1 MLQLSPWPLSSW
13 RLNIKSNN
21 FFPPPDDCKNA
32 YNYIKQNLICT
43 ASRLISGG
51 DYDFFAF
58 QIKLLRNHSGHAQ
71 TFLSSAAMILTFSA
85 AGNFHF

>member
-21 FFPPPDDCKNA
+21 FSPPDDCKNA

-43 ASRLISGG
+43 ASRLIMISLLPVP
-51 DYDFFAF
+51 F
-58 QIKLLRNHSGHAQ
+58 QTKLLRNHSGHAQ
-71 TFLSSAAMILTFSA
+71 TVLSSAAMILTFSA